1 MQLSKLYCNKKG
13 FKNIK
18 FNLNGLNVVFAEVKS
33 DIKDKKNSHDLGK
46 SKLAELIDFML
57 LKEIDKNHFLL
68 KIVEAGSSV
77 FHDYTFYLELFLNS
91 GKYLTIRRNV
101 SSNTKISFAIN
112 DQEQEQEGFVPPSKW
127 DNENV
132 PIEKAQGILSDYL
145 AMDFF
150 HNKEY
155 DYRKSINYS
164 LRSQDDFRDVYKL
177 NKFSAGRDIYWK
189 PFMFDL
195 LGFKGELLR
204 LKYENDA
211 NIESIKSF
219 ILGLKNEY
227 SVRVEDRDEIVA
239 EKSIIEAEFKEIEE
253 QIDRFNF
260 YQQDKELI
268 RQGIDSLENK
278 ISLLNTES
286 YNLNYEIERLKKSIR
301 NNFSFDL
308 EKVKKTFEETQIF
321 FPTQLLVDYEELLSF
336 NKKLTNERN
345 KLLKETLEKK
355 VGELDIINNDLFHV
369 NQEREKLMINITDK
383 DTFEKFKFC
392 QKELVKVE
400 GNLLKFQEKLNT
412 IDAIIKKENEI
423 ELLQNNIKNTISE
436 LKRIH
441 QTTDQ
446 NEKYSIIRSNF
457 TKFYKSIM
465 DENAVIS
472 WNINSN
478 NNVDFIPPKVKS
490 KLDEKKDTAK
500 DEGNTY
506 MKLLCVAFDL
516 AILCCY
522 NQESY
527 YRFIYHDDV
536 LSQQDNGI
544 KTRLL
549 GLIREITK
557 NYKIQYILSAIKSDL
572 PTDMNDKPIEFTSK
586 EIVLKLN
593 DIDSTG
599 TLFGFEF

>member
-1 MQLSKLYCNKKG
+1 MQLSKLYCNKRG

-33 DIKDKKNSHDLGK
+33 DLKDKKNSHDLGK

-57 LKEIDKNHFLL
+57 LKAIDKNHFLL
-68 KIVEAGSSV
+68 KIVENGRSV
-77 FHDYTFYLELFLNS
+77 FHDYVFYLELYLNS
-91 GKYLTIRRNV
+91 GKYLTIRRNI
-101 SSNTKISFAIN
+101 SSNTKISFSIN
-112 DQEQEQEGFVPPSKW
+112 DQEQEGFVPPSRW
-127 DNENV
+127 DNEDV
-132 PIEKAQGILSDYL
+132 PIERAQGFLSDYL
-145 AMDFF
+145 SMDFF

-164 LRSQDDFRDVYKL
+164 LRSQDDFKDVYKL
-177 NKFSAGRDIYWK
+177 NKFSGGRDIYWK

-204 LKYENDA
+204 LKYENDS
-211 NIESIKSF
+211 NIDSIKSF

-227 SVRVEDRDEIVA
+227 SVRIEDRDEIVA
-239 EKSIIEAEFKEIEE
+239 EKSIIETEFKEIEE

-260 YQQDKELI
+260 YKQDKELI
-268 RQGIDSLENK
+268 HKGIDSLEHK

-286 YNLNYEIERLKKSIR
+286 YNLNYEIDRLKKSIR
-301 NNFSFDL
+301 NNFCFNID
-308 EKVKKTFEETQIF
+308 KVKKTFEETKIF
-321 FPTQLLVDYEELLSF
+321 FPNQLAVEYEELLSF

-345 KLLKETLEKK
+345 KLLKETIEKK
-355 VGELDIINNDLFHV
+355 AEELEIINKELLEINE
-369 NQEREKLMINITDK
+369 EREKLMIQLTDK

-400 GNLLKFQEKLNT
+400 GKLLKFQEKLNT
-412 IDAIIKKENEI
+412 IDSIIKKENDI
-423 ELLQNNIKNTISE
+423 ELLQSNIKNTISE

-446 NEKYSIIRSNF
+446 NEKYSTIRSNF
-457 TKFYKSIM
+457 TKFYKRIM

-506 MKLLCVAFDL
+506 MKLLCVSFDL

-522 NQESY
+522 NKESY
-527 YRFIYHDDV
+527 FRFIYHDDV

-544 KTRLL
+544 KSRLL
-549 GLIREITK
+549 ELIHEITR

-572 PTDMNDKPIEFTSK
+572 PTDENYKPIEFTSND
-586 EIVLKLN
+586 IVLRLN
-593 DIDSTG
+593 DVDPTG

>member
-1 MQLSKLYCNKKG
+1 MQLNKLYCNKKG

-33 DIKDKKNSHDLGK
+33 NIRDKKNSHDLGK

-57 LKEIDKNHFLL
+57 LKEIDKKHFLL
-68 KIVEAGSSV
+68 KIVEAGNSV

-91 GKYLTIRRNV
+91 GKYLTIKRNV
-101 SSNTKISFAIN
+101 SSNTKISFAVN
-112 DQEQEQEGFVPPSKW
+112 DQGHEGFVPPLKW
-127 DNENV
+127 EHED
-132 PIEKAQGILSDYL
+132 IAIKRAKGILSDYL
-145 AMDFF
+145 SMDFF

-164 LRSQDDFRDVYKL
+164 LRTQDDFKDVYKL
-177 NKFSAGRDIYWK
+177 NKFSVGRDIDWK

-195 LGFKGELLR
+195 LGFKGDLLR
-204 LKYENDA
+204 LKYENDV
-211 NIESIKSF
+211 NIEAIKLF
-219 ILGLKNEY
+219 IGGLKNEY
-227 SVRVEDRDEIVA
+227 SVKVEDRDEIVA
-239 EKSIIEAEFKEIEE
+239 EKSIIEAEFREVED
-253 QIDRFNF
+253 QLDRFNF

-268 RQGIDSLENK
+268 HQGIDTLENK

-286 YNLNYEIERLKKSIR
+286 YNLNYEIDRLKKSIK
-301 NNFSFDL
+301 NNFCFDL
-308 EKVKKTFEETQIF
+308 YKVKKTFEETKVF
-321 FPTQLLVDYEELLSF
+321 FPKHLTAEYEELLSF
-336 NKKLTNERN
+336 NKKLTIERN
-345 KLLKETLEKK
+345 KLLKETLENKANDL
-355 VGELDIINNDLFHV
+355 EIINKELYQV
-369 NQEREKLMINITDK
+369 NQEREKLMIHITDK

-400 GNLLKFQEKLNT
+400 GKLLKFQEKLNT

-423 ELLQNNIKNTISE
+423 ELLQNDIKTTINE
-436 LKRIH
+436 LKRIY

-457 TKFYKSIM
+457 TKFYKRIM
-465 DENAVIS
+465 DENAVLS
-472 WNINSN
+472 WNINLN

-490 KLDEKKDTAK
+490 KQDEKKDTAK

-506 MKLLCVAFDL
+506 MKLLCVSFDL

-522 NQESY
+522 NKESY

-549 GLIREITK
+549 DLIHEITTT
-557 NYKIQYILSAIKSDL
+557 YKIQYILSAIKSDL
-572 PTDMNDKPIEFTSK
+572 PTDLNDKPIEFTNK